1 MQKRVLIAS
10 LAAVAVFTS
19 TVGVAPVLRAK
30 DEKLKPEQ
38 VIAKH
43 LESIGSPE
51 KLKEIKTRSI
61 AGSGRVEF
69 RVGGHADLRGD
80 AILVSDGPSVRL
92 ALKLPALDFPGEQF
106 VFNGKDMVIGQIS
119 PGNRSPLGTYLFEN
133 DGLLKEGLLFGS
145 LTTSWAFLNT
155 AARPLKLDL
164 NGPKKLDGRSVY
176 ELKYVPKKGVSNVT
190 AFFYFD
196 SESFRHIRSE
206 FKAEIVPTAVGQK
219 ITDSAE
225 TTRYLIRE
233 TFDDFKQ
240 IDGLTLPQAYKI
252 DYSVDSQYGGF
263 VGSWTFAFTQMVHNQ
278 PVDRKLFSLN

>member
-1 MQKRVLIAS
+1 LQQRVLIAS
-10 LAAVAVFTS
+10 LAAVAVFAS

-38 VIAKH
+38 VIARH

-61 AGSGRVEF
+61 VGSGHVEF
-69 RVGGHADLRGD
+69 RVGGHADLKGD

-92 ALKLPALDFPGEQF
+92 ALKLPSLDYPGEQF
-106 VFNGKDMVIGQIS
+106 VFDGKDVVIGQIS
-119 PGNRSPLGTYLFEN
+119 PGKRSPLGTYLFQN
-133 DGLLKEGLLFGS
+133 DGLFKDGLLFGS

-164 NGPKKLDGRSVY
+164 NGPKKVEGRSVY
-176 ELKYVPKKGVSNVT
+176 ELRYVPKKGVSNVT

-196 SESFRHIRSE
+196 SESFRHLGSE
-206 FKAEIVPTAVGQK
+206 FKAEVVPTAVGNK

-225 TTRYLIRE
+225 TIRYSLKE

-240 IDGLTLPQAYKI
+240 IDGLTLPHAYKV
-252 DYSVDSQYGGF
+252 DYSVDSPRGGF
-263 VGSWTFAFTQMVHNQ
+263 VGSWTFAFTQMIHNQ
-278 PVDRKLFSLN
+278 PIDRQVFSVN